1 MKKIW
6 KKGIVLIMSVTLLV
20 TGLLIPS
27 QINAISQ
34 DDFIQ
39 GFVDVDMANRPK
51 TRWWVPGS
59 HMTKDEIEA
68 EIKSMVAAG
77 FGGAEIVPVAT
88 GGEGGDSIDWGS
100 ERWNEMIKHMLQV
113 ASQYDFTID
122 FTMTPAWPLALPT
135 IKDVNDLSQ
144 GAQME
149 LDGAYQD
156 GITKENPFNG
166 FLPMA
171 KEVEDDVAKVNGKIE
186 LQAVTIAKYIDK
198 ENKILDFDSSI
209 SLDLDSEV
217 SYVDGNYQTTW
228 VPEDDGEYVLF
239 AWWQHPSGNQK
250 YGNNQVD
257 HYSKAGTQMIID
269 YWENNLIPYYGE
281 DFKNVESLFID
292 SLEFETHLDWTYGL
306 LEGFKE
312 KNNYDIAAYL
322 PALYDQDAIGNY
334 MGDPEPDFT
343 FNKNSE
349 QLQNDFKDY
358 LTDLY
363 IENHI
368 KPLQEFCSKHGVKLR
383 YQTSYGKNL
392 ETARTAMYVD
402 VPETETLYGDDYL
415 DFYRLQS
422 GAVHATDKQIYSIEA
437 AAEWTE
443 QWNEKDPVTGEYKT
457 RGNGEKDCGNYQQTF
472 QSQAWHVQRAFATGV
487 NQVVFHGYAY
497 NGQYDGEGNQNGYVE
512 GVQWPGFDG
521 FSASTWSNS
530 WGERQPNWTYAR
542 NYTDFI
548 ARNQYLLRQGEAKV
562 DLAIYDHSYY
572 ETIDFIG
579 CQKIYDD
586 GGQLE
591 QNGYTYDFVSPSSFD
606 LENMTVENGRL
617 DAQGSG
623 YQAIILNQQDNLPYD
638 TAKKLLEYAKNGL
651 PIIVVGDFATNNAF
665 YQEDN
670 ISNIIA
676 ELKNQPTVKQI
687 ASVNDVVNALNELN
701 ISPAAKYHQ
710 QSSLLNYHRQVD
722 DKDIYYFYNYGNVD
736 TYRDASTIETVE
748 TTVTLKGIGVPY
760 QFNTWTGEISP
771 IAKYTKNGDSVT
783 VDISL
788 AGNDSTVIVLMDVMS
803 DVQTVTSSSLDIDYD
818 ENNQLIAKGS
828 NQQDTVVLNNG
839 EQKTVSLPKAQDSF
853 VITNWDLTIE
863 SWLPGDT
870 PTSTLKQEIKVG
882 SLNNLVPWN
891 KIEGCQNVSG
901 IGTYK
906 ASFDVNQG
914 WQDGSG
920 AYLDLGAITDTY
932 TLSINGQLVKANQID
947 TLIDIGP
954 YLKTGTN
961 TIEVKVASTLLNAV
975 LAVNEDDDRSEDEYG
990 ILNDVQVIPYTYCK
1004 VNAKTEDNQNGSIET
1019 PDNSS
1024 DNTKQDNSK
1033 TKAVDTGDEMT
1044 MGLHLMLIVIAGGAY
1059 YQLNKRS

>member
-1 MKKIW
+1 MLSSVRLS
-6 KKGIVLIMSVTLLV
+6 VLM
-20 TGLLIPS
+20 
-27 QINAISQ
+27 
-34 DDFIQ
+34 
-39 GFVDVDMANRPK
+39 
-51 TRWWVPGS
+51 
-59 HMTKDEIEA
+59 
-68 EIKSMVAAG
+68 
-77 FGGAEIVPVAT
+77 
-88 GGEGGDSIDWGS
+88 
-100 ERWNEMIKHMLQV
+100 
-113 ASQYDFTID
+113 
-122 FTMTPAWPLALPT
+122 
-135 IKDVNDLSQ
+135 
-144 GAQME
+144 
-149 LDGAYQD
+149 
-156 GITKENPFNG
+156 
-166 FLPMA
+166 
-171 KEVEDDVAKVNGKIE
+171 
-186 LQAVTIAKYIDK
+186 YI
-198 ENKILDFDSSI
+198 
-209 SLDLDSEV
+209 
-217 SYVDGNYQTTW
+217 
-228 VPEDDGEYVLF
+228 
-239 AWWQHPSGNQK
+239 
-250 YGNNQVD
+250 
-257 HYSKAGTQMIID
+257 
-269 YWENNLIPYYGE
+269 
-281 DFKNVESLFID
+281 
-292 SLEFETHLDWTYGL
+292 
-306 LEGFKE
+306 
-312 KNNYDIAAYL
+312 
-322 PALYDQDAIGNY
+322 
-334 MGDPEPDFT
+334 
-343 FNKNSE
+343 
-349 QLQNDFKDY
+349 
-358 LTDLY
+358 
-363 IENHI
+363 
-368 KPLQEFCSKHGVKLR
+368 
-383 YQTSYGKNL
+383 
-392 ETARTAMYVD
+392 
-402 VPETETLYGDDYL
+402 
-415 DFYRLQS
+415 
-422 GAVHATDKQIYSIEA
+422 
-437 AAEWTE
+437 
-443 QWNEKDPVTGEYKT
+443 
-457 RGNGEKDCGNYQQTF
+457 
-472 QSQAWHVQRAFATGV
+472 
-487 NQVVFHGYAY
+487 
-497 NGQYDGEGNQNGYVE
+497 
-512 GVQWPGFDG
+512 
-521 FSASTWSNS
+521 
-530 WGERQPNWTYAR
+530 
-542 NYTDFI
+542 
-548 ARNQYLLRQGEAKV
+548 
-562 DLAIYDHSYY
+562 
-572 ETIDFIG
+572 
-579 CQKIYDD
+579 
-586 GGQLE
+586 
-591 QNGYTYDFVSPSSFD
+591 SPSSFD

-617 DAQGSG
+617 DAKGSG

-676 ELKNQPTVKQI
+676 ELKNQPTVKQVF
-687 ASVNDVVNALNELN
+687 SVNDVVNALNELN

-748 TTVTLKGIGVPY
+748 TTVTLKGTGVPY

-788 AGNDSTVIVLMDVMS
+788 AGNDSTVIVLMDAMS

-882 SLNNLVPWN
+882 TLNNLVPWN

-914 WQDGSG
+914 WKDGSG

-1004 VNAKTEDNQNGSIET
+1004 VNAKTEDNQDGSIET

-1033 TKAVDTGDEMT
+1033 TKAVDTGDEMAI
-1044 MGLHLMLIVIAGGAY
+1044 GLHLMLIVIAGGVY